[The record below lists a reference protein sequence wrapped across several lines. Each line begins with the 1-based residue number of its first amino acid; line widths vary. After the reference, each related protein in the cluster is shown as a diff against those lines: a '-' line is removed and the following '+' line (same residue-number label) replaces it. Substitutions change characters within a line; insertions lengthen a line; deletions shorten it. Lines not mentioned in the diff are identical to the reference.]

1 MCIKPCAEVHAVICV
16 SFGMEVFVEVLSGA
30 LSEMYQND
38 KYTVCHVHLCNT
50 IVFQGNQCYE
60 EYFYTSV

>member
-1 MCIKPCAEVHAVICV
+1 M